1 MGLANIDGNRFKKM
15 IMSATGTKGY
25 LSSSVKNTLR
35 AAGGEKLMKSG
46 VKVSRQQAA
55 KVMRQL
61 KNEGLAHKMDANAT
75 NYVNKSFA
83 KEARRQDMI
92 KKQNIQD
99 RQKEIAAEKATET
112 QSQAKTKSGGKNTPQ
127 ASAGGSS
134 AQLQQGGIVDTQ
146 NPGHE
151 DNFVGNTFGTTN
163 LKPTKEVKPQI
174 QKPKEWVEEEANID
188 DLAID

>member
-1 MGLANIDGNRFKKM
+1 MGLSNIDGNRFKKM

-35 AAGGEKLMKSG
+35 TAGGDKLMKSG
-46 VKVSRQQAA
+46 VKVSRQQAT
-55 KVMRQL
+55 KVMRHL

-83 KEARRQDMI
+83 KEEHRQDLI

-99 RQKEIAAEKATET
+99 RQKEISAEKAAET
-112 QSQAKTKSGGKNTPQ
+112 QTQAKSGGKNAAKAT
-127 ASAGGSS
+127 AGGSS
-134 AQLQQGGIVDTQ
+134 AQLQQGGIVDTR

-151 DNFVGNTFGTTN
+151 DSFVGNTFGTTN
-163 LKPTKEVKPQI
+163 LKPASEVKPQI